1 MQNLHSDNE
10 QYTSVIPS
18 SLFVLGTLLL
28 ASAGSNNILLDNQY
42 EGEKG
47 ERPIARP
54 IIGPIVTPTPLAIAR
69 PTIGPIIGPIAVTRP
84 IQAARPNN
92 TTFLSRLNAIAQYMT
107 PNITSA
113 MIHNLLNI
121 NNLFNK
127 HTTNVTTLNNQLHEF
142 AITADDNIICVNL
155 SDKQEIK
162 GKKQVV
168 TQELNKTVENY
179 MNLNKNTILR
189 NKLNT
194 IDKIIDK
201 HITDIIELNIKLR
214 DFGIGITKD
223 KICIKRSSSSVPLDY
238 STLEDNEVAN
248 AIEKVGADIA
258 VNEVDD
264 LIAAQD
270 AKADAADAKAAADDA
285 DAKAAADAK
294 AVADAADAA
303 QTKPKT
309 KKKSIYRRIRGMR
322 MPWSTRKRT
331 P

>member
-54 IIGPIVTPTPLAIAR
+54 IIGPI
-69 PTIGPIIGPIAVTRP
+69 AVTRP

-113 MIHNLLNI
+113 MIQNLLNI

-127 HTTNVTTLNNQLHEF
+127 HTTNVTTLNEQLHKF
-142 AITADDNIICVNL
+142 AITADDNKICVNL
-155 SDKQEIK
+155 SVKQEKK
-162 GKKQVV
+162 GKKQLV
-168 TQELNKTVENY
+168 TQELTKTVENY
-179 MNLNKNTILR
+179 MNLTKNTTLK
-189 NKLNT
+189 NKLKN
-194 IDKIIDK
+194 IDEIIDSN
-201 HITDIIELNIKLR
+201 ITNIAELNRKLQE
-214 DFGIGITKD
+214 FGIIITED
-223 KICIKRSSSSVPLDY
+223 KICIKRSSSSVPLDL

-248 AIEKVGADIA
+248 AIEKVDAYIA
-258 VNEVDD
+258 VDTVNDI
-264 LIAAQD
+264 IAAAD
-270 AKADAADAKAAADDA
+270 AKAVADAADAKAVADAA
-285 DAKAAADAK
+285 DAKAVADAAAAAAAAAAADAK

>member
-42 EGEKG
+42 EGEKDEDPNPNPNPNPNPKRVHWKTQDQG
-47 ERPIARP
+47 QGPPKRPIA
-54 IIGPIVTPTPLAIAR
+54 TPLAIAR
-69 PTIGPIIGPIAVTRP
+69 PTIGPIIRP
-84 IQAARPNN
+84 TPLARPNN

-113 MIHNLLNI
+113 MIKNLLNI

-179 MNLNKNTILR
+179 MNLNKNTNLR
-189 NKLNT
+189 KKLNK
-194 IDKIIDK
+194 IDEIIDSN
-201 HITDIIELNIKLR
+201 ITDITELNSKLQE
-214 DFGIGITKD
+214 FGITITED
-223 KICIKRSSSSVPLDY
+223 KICIKRSSSSVPLD
-238 STLEDNEVAN
+238 
-248 AIEKVGADIA
+248 
-258 VNEVDD
+258 
-264 LIAAQD
+264 
-270 AKADAADAKAAADDA
+270 
-285 DAKAAADAK
+285 
-294 AVADAADAA
+294 
-303 QTKPKT
+303 
-309 KKKSIYRRIRGMR
+309 
-322 MPWSTRKRT
+322 
-331 P
+331 

>member
-42 EGEKG
+42 EGEKSEDINPYPNPKRVHWQTQDQG
-47 ERPIARP
+47 QGQGQGQGQPKRS
-54 IIGPIVTPTPLAIAR
+54 IVGSTPLAIAR
-69 PTIGPIIGPIAVTRP
+69 PTIGTTPIATARP
-84 IQAARPNN
+84 IQVARPNN

-113 MIHNLLNI
+113 MIQNLLNI

-168 TQELNKTVENY
+168 TQELTKTVENY
-179 MNLNKNTILR
+179 MNLNINTTLK
-189 NKLNT
+189 NKLKK
-194 IDKIIDK
+194 IDEIIDSN
-201 HITDIIELNIKLR
+201 ITNITELNSKLQE
-214 DFGIGITKD
+214 FGITITED
-223 KICIKRSSSSVPLDY
+223 KICIERSSSSVPLDVE
-238 STLEDNEVAN
+238 LV
-248 AIEKVGADIA
+248 
-258 VNEVDD
+258 
-264 LIAAQD
+264 
-270 AKADAADAKAAADDA
+270 
-285 DAKAAADAK
+285 
-294 AVADAADAA
+294 
-303 QTKPKT
+303 
-309 KKKSIYRRIRGMR
+309 
-322 MPWSTRKRT
+322 
-331 P
+331 

>member
-42 EGEKG
+42 EGEEG
-47 ERPIARP
+47 EEGEDPYPNPKRVHWKTQDQGQGPPKRPIA
-54 IIGPIVTPTPLAIAR
+54 TPLAIAR
-69 PTIGPIIGPIAVTRP
+69 PTIGPTPLAITRP
-84 IQAARPNN
+84 TAIVARPNN

-113 MIHNLLNI
+113 MIKNLLNI

-155 SDKQEIK
+155 SVQQEIK

-179 MNLNKNTILR
+179 M
-189 NKLNT
+189 KLNENT
-194 IDKIIDK
+194 TLKNNLKKIDEIIDSN
-201 HITDIIELNIKLR
+201 ITDIAELNSKLQE
-214 DFGIGITKD
+214 FGITITED
-223 KICIKRSSSSVPLDY
+223 KICINRSSSSVPLD
-238 STLEDNEVAN
+238 
-248 AIEKVGADIA
+248 
-258 VNEVDD
+258 
-264 LIAAQD
+264 
-270 AKADAADAKAAADDA
+270 
-285 DAKAAADAK
+285 
-294 AVADAADAA
+294 
-303 QTKPKT
+303 
-309 KKKSIYRRIRGMR
+309 
-322 MPWSTRKRT
+322 
-331 P
+331 